1 MGGGTDLQSA
11 TSTPEPIS
19 VHDEI
24 QQLTNRIIA
33 LEKSVQRGEEREALE
48 SKNFRLKWD
57 TIWWISVLFAAMCC
71 FITMFLGEIQRQA
84 VYYDY
89 KKTRG
94 CD

>member
-1 MGGGTDLQSA
+1 MGSGTDLQSA
-11 TSTPEPIS
+11 TSTPESIS

-33 LEKSVQRGEEREALE
+33 LEKSVHQEGERKKLE
-48 SKNFRLKWD
+48 YKIVQLKWD
-57 TIWWISVLFAAMCC
+57 TIWSISVLFTAVCG
-71 FITMFLGEIQRQA
+71 FLAILFGHFHTTA

-94 CD
+94 GE